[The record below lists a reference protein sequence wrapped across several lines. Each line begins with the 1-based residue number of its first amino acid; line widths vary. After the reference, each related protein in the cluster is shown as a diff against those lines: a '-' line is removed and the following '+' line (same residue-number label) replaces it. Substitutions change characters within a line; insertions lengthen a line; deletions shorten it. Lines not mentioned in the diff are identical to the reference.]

1 MKLKS
6 IIQELPIIESQA
18 DIDKLFPDIYTN
30 AIDIDERE
38 KRYQERAT
46 GKQVR
51 VLGKY
56 QQTNTSKAAS
66 IDPNLQPCYVG
77 MVHIIL
83 ADSAILL
90 YPFGHPSG
98 IRSSD
103 EIAQF
108 EHKRVVVVG
117 KFVPHAGPYNPNLQ
131 GLIGPCMLTVESI
144 VRLYPSKAILC

>member
-1 MKLKS
+1 M
-6 IIQELPIIESQA
+6 IQELPIIESNT

-38 KRYQERAT
+38 KCYQERAT

-51 VLGKY
+51 VLGKC

-66 IDPNLQPCYVG
+66 RQPSYVG

-117 KFVPHAGPYNPNLQ
+117 KFVPRAGPYNPNLQ